1 MRLLAVCLSLF
12 YKMSH
17 VTWTDLSLSLYC
29 CEIGTETG
37 VMNDL
42 SEHLKY
48 AKCPHFFA
56 PFSTAD
62 VVRRGEERE
71 LQLNL
76 HLIPRPTARPTARGA
91 EEK

>member
-1 MRLLAVCLSLF
+1 MLKPEPETALSRLFFKLSMRLLAVRLPLL

-17 VTWTDLSLSLYC
+17 VTWTDLSLSC
-29 CEIGTETG
+29 SEIGTETG

-56 PFSTAD
+56 PF
-62 VVRRGEERE
+62 
-71 LQLNL
+71 L
-76 HLIPRPTARPTARGA
+76 
-91 EEK
+91 